1 MTNKSKLAVL
11 ELVAGIFG
19 WGWLIAGGFAIYYL
33 VMAIGFGG
41 SWLSFV
47 VALLISGVA
56 KWLAR
61 GFEDNKRRIA
71 LEAETASNE

>member
-1 MTNKSKLAVL
+1 MTAKSKLVVL

-41 SWLSFV
+41 SWISFI

-61 GFEDNKRRIA
+61 GFEGKKRRIA